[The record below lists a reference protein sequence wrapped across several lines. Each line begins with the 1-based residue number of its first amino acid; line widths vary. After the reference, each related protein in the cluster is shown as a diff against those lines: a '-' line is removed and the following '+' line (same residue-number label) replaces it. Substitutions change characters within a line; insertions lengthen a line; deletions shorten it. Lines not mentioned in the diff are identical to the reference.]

1 MKALHY
7 LEISILSGEILYSK
21 GLVGQLD
28 LYISP
33 GCHLDH
39 SIKILKPVT
48 TLFLVGENP
57 KRIARFTP

>member
-7 LEISILSGEILYSK
+7 LEISVLSGEILYSK

-28 LYISP
+28 LYISL

-39 SIKILKPVT
+39 SIKIIKPMT
-48 TLFLVGENP
+48 TLFLVGSNP
-57 KRIARFTP
+57 KIIARFIP